1 MIYTKGKPATF
12 VTGFPLVR
20 RSKEEN
26 TCLACCGVFNDKDS
40 SALSLKTVLR
50 TVFTFALR

>member
-1 MIYTKGKPATF
+1 MIYTKGKPATL
-12 VTGFPLVR
+12 VTGFSLVR

-40 SALSLKTVLR
+40 SALSFGLR
-50 TVFTFALR
+50 